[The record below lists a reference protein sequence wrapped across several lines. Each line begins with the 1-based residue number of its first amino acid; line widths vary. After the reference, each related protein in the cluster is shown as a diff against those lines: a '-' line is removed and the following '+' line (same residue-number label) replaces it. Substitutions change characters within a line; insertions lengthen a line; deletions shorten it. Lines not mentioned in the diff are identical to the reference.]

1 MPEVGMWR
9 CVLRAFRARIAI
21 VPHEIRSMPMMQYP
35 SQCFGKHVR
44 RIDYSREVNQY
55 DVSHKSP
62 MLKCKISD
70 FYMTRAISW
79 SVVIDDLDRRVIVLI
94 DGSGLRLGVAKLMKD
109 EAEILRDLCSS
120 IGSDEFCF
128 SRALRT
134 DGLSARSVCY
144 NSSS

>member
-1 MPEVGMWR
+1 
-9 CVLRAFRARIAI
+9 
-21 VPHEIRSMPMMQYP
+21 MQHP
-35 SQCFGKHVR
+35 TQCFGKHVHW
-44 RIDYSREVNQY
+44 IDDTREVNQY
-55 DVSHKSP
+55 DVLHKSP

-120 IGSDEFCF
+120 VGSDEFRF

-134 DGLSARSVCY
+134 DRLSGRSACY